1 MPTRSTISHRPA
13 CRAFST
19 EICMKFKLAVIAF
32 AIVGV
37 VGVIGL
43 VTYNYWPSSAGSVV
57 LNSHAPA
64 TLVRSLLKAPPR
76 DAPTAVAPPE
86 ARTPAPIWDRSNLS
100 REFVRLAKSSKPAEK
115 YAAWKLAEECKWAH
129 IISPKEAS
137 PEVCGDLQPGQWD
150 GGQVRADLI
159 RVAALAGVHHA
170 WWDLLTREAASAT
183 FHSFQDGPECQE
195 LEATA
200 HRVAL
205 EVADPQALMVEQG
218 RHMKSDPTKSVA
230 LWAAF
235 RLSRAA
241 DRAEPYQPEKD
252 GYLAELARERGAD
265 LPQAITNAKA
275 LIAAANRSQK

>member
-1 MPTRSTISHRPA
+1 MPDPATFRYGMA
-13 CRAFST
+13 CRASFSK
-19 EICMKFKLAVIAF
+19 ICMKYKLAAVAS

-37 VGVIGL
+37 AGVIGL
-43 VTYNYWPSSAGSVV
+43 VTQNYWPSSAGSVM
-57 LNSHAPA
+57 LNIHAPT
-64 TLVRSLLKAPPR
+64 TLASNVSAAPREALTP
-76 DAPTAVAPPE
+76 VAPPE
-86 ARTPAPIWDRSNLS
+86 ARTPTPIWDRSSLS
-100 REFVRLAKSSKPAEK
+100 REFDRLAKSPKPAEK

-129 IISPKEAS
+129 VISPKEAS

-170 WWDLLTREAASAT
+170 WWDLLTREGPTAT
-183 FHSFQDGPECQE
+183 FHSFQDGPEYQE

-200 HRVAL
+200 HRIAL

-241 DRAEPYQPEKD
+241 DRAEPYQPEQD
-252 GYLAELARERGAD
+252 GYLAELATKRGAD

-275 LIAAANRSQK
+275 LIAEANRSQK